1 MDNKD
6 HHPLTSVKSVSQSA
20 YFSLAAASLI
30 AISSAFFIANS
41 EIEFL
46 SKTLIFAGLL
56 AVYILFAVIL
66 HARYSEEKYHPSDG
80 RGESP
85 VSNTF
90 PDGVEEKL
98 AILEEAGKIFSASL
112 KSDDMF
118 RLISSR
124 VRGLIPNSASVLF
137 LIDLDN
143 RLNAAHATGENAR
156 AITKSSLECDQG
168 IAGRAFISGNVEV
181 ENDLTEE
188 KRSIGKDVLEKFR
201 SAAGIPLFRG
211 LETFGVLVLYSENE
225 NEFDESNTGLL
236 EALGTRVAPLLVSS
250 YAFEQNIANSMTDSL
265 TNLPNERA
273 FYLVLENQ
281 IAEAQ
286 RFQHQRQLTILTID
300 IKEFAEFNRRHGHS
314 MGDNLLRFASDII
327 GEQLRKMDFLCR
339 SMNDEFWIVLPTASD
354 SITAKI
360 VKRIEKAFSERA
372 FDLLG
377 EKTYHAGLNF
387 GSATFLRDGET
398 TNQLLQKALLK
409 KKQSKAGEENTVIM
423 FPREYVN

>member
-1 MDNKD
+1 MNTNN
-6 HHPLTSVKSVSQSA
+6 HRSLTPVKTVSQIA
-20 YFSLAAASLI
+20 YIILAIASLI
-30 AISSAFFIANS
+30 SIAAAFFIASSGLEFSAKVFAYVGISVGYIILAIGLNS
-41 EIEFL
+41 KYAVRIIAESENEISSAE
-46 SKTLIFAGLL
+46 SI
-56 AVYILFAVIL
+56 
-66 HARYSEEKYHPSDG
+66 YST
-80 RGESP
+80 
-85 VSNTF
+85 N
-90 PDGVEEKL
+90 GVEEKL

-124 VRGLIPNSASVLF
+124 ISGLIPHSACVLF
-137 LIDLDN
+137 LVDLDN
-143 RLNAAHATGENAR
+143 RLNAAHASGENAR
-156 AITKSSLECDQG
+156 AITKTSLECDQG
-168 IAGRAFISGNVEV
+168 IAGRSYISGKVEV
-181 ENDLTEE
+181 ENDLADE
-188 KRSIGKDVLEKFR
+188 RRYFSKDVLVKFR
-201 SAAGIPLFRG
+201 SAVSVPLVRG
-211 LETFGVLVLYSENE
+211 VETFGILVMYSENDD
-225 NEFDESNTGLL
+225 EFDESKMLLL
-236 EALGTRVAPLLVSS
+236 EALGVRIAPLLVSS

-286 RFQHQRQLTILTID
+286 RFQQQRQLTILTID

-354 SITAKI
+354 EITSKI
-360 VKRIEKAFSERA
+360 VKRIEKSFSDRA

-377 EKTYHAGLNF
+377 EKTYHVGLNF

>member
-1 MDNKD
+1 MNTNN
-6 HHPLTSVKSVSQSA
+6 HRLLTPVKTVSQFA
-20 YFSLAAASLI
+20 YLILAFASLI
-30 AISSAFFIANS
+30 SIAAAFFLASS
-41 EIEFL
+41 ELEF
-46 SKTLIFAGLL
+46 SAKAFAFGSILV
-56 AVYILFAVIL
+56 AYFLFAIGL
-66 HARYSEEKYHPSDG
+66 YSRYSTEEPERSENEVSSSRSKYLA
-80 RGESP
+80 
-85 VSNTF
+85 
-90 PDGVEEKL
+90 DGVEEKL

-124 VRGLIPNSASVLF
+124 ISGLIPNSACVLF
-137 LIDLDN
+137 LVDLDN

-168 IAGRAFISGNVEV
+168 IAGRAFISGKVEV
-181 ENDLTEE
+181 ENDLTDERRYFT
-188 KRSIGKDVLEKFR
+188 KGVLVKFR
-201 SAAGIPLFRG
+201 SAVSVPLVRG
-211 LETFGVLVLYSENE
+211 AETFGVLVMYSENE
-225 NEFDESNTGLL
+225 EEFDETKMVLL
-236 EALGTRVAPLLVSS
+236 EALGTRIAPLLVSS

-286 RFQHQRQLTILTID
+286 RFQQQRQLTILTID
-300 IKEFAEFNRRHGHS
+300 IKEFAEFNRRHRHS

-327 GEQLRKMDFLCR
+327 SEQLRKMDFLCR

-354 SITAKI
+354 AITSKI
-360 VKRIEKAFSERA
+360 VKRIEKAFSNRA

-377 EKTYHAGLNF
+377 EKTYHVGLNF

>member
-1 MDNKD
+1 MNTNKNRL
-6 HHPLTSVKSVSQSA
+6 PKPVKTVSQIA
-20 YFSLAAASLI
+20 YVSLGLASLVSLI
-30 AISSAFFIANS
+30 ATFLLANSAQGFTVKIAAFSLILVAYLVLVVLLHSRFGSGETQLSES
-41 EIEFL
+41 EIEGIGPEGFQ
-46 SKTLIFAGLL
+46 
-56 AVYILFAVIL
+56 
-66 HARYSEEKYHPSDG
+66 
-80 RGESP
+80 
-85 VSNTF
+85 
-90 PDGVEEKL
+90 DGVEEKL
-98 AILEEAGKIFSASL
+98 AVLEEAGKIFSASL

-124 VRGLIPNSASVLF
+124 IDGLIPHSACVLF
-137 LIDLDN
+137 LADLDN
-143 RLNAAHATGENAR
+143 RLNAAHASGENAR
-156 AITKSSLECDQG
+156 AMTKTSIECDQG
-168 IAGRAFISGNVEV
+168 IAGRAFISGEVEV

-188 KRSIGKDVLEKFR
+188 RKYFVKDALAEFS
-201 SAAGIPLFRG
+201 SAISAPLIRG
-211 LETFGVLVLYSENE
+211 VETFGVLVMFGRNEEQFGENE
-225 NEFDESNTGLL
+225 IALF
-236 EALGTRVAPLLVSS
+236 EALAARIAPLLVSS
-250 YAFEQNIANSMTDSL
+250 YAFEQNIANSMTDPL

-286 RFQHQRQLTILTID
+286 RFQQQRHLTILTID
-300 IKEFAEFNRRHGHS
+300 IKGFADFNRLHGHS

-327 GEQLRKMDFLCR
+327 GGQLRKMDFLCR
-339 SMNDEFWIVLPTASD
+339 SMNDEFWVVLPTASD

-360 VKRIEKAFSERA
+360 VKRIEDSFANRA

-409 KKQSKAGEENTVIM
+409 KKQTKPGEENTVIM